1 MPVSA
6 ADAEPLRSTEAN
18 GSGFTTSDAR
28 RFPCRIDVRDRLGER
43 PFRAHA
49 RRPWMEPFKMKQN
62 EHFIIERK
70 SIELLIAAPETCRF
84 LVARPML
91 T

>member
-1 MPVSA
+1 MPVSEQMPSRCA
-6 ADAEPLRSTEAN
+6 APKQIDQVLPRQTPGA
-18 GSGFTTSDAR
+18 
-28 RFPCRIDVRDRLGER
+28 FPCRIDVRDRLDGR

-49 RRPWMEPFKMKQN
+49 RRPWMEPFKMKQD

-84 LVARPML
+84 LVARLML

>member
-1 MPVSA
+1 
-6 ADAEPLRSTEAN
+6 
-18 GSGFTTSDAR
+18 
-28 RFPCRIDVRDRLGER
+28 
-43 PFRAHA
+43 
-49 RRPWMEPFKMKQN
+49 MEPFKMKQD

>member
-1 MPVSA
+1 
-6 ADAEPLRSTEAN
+6 
-18 GSGFTTSDAR
+18 
-28 RFPCRIDVRDRLGER
+28 
-43 PFRAHA
+43 
-49 RRPWMEPFKMKQN
+49 MEPFKMKQD

-91 T
+91 L